1 MLNDIRIAVFRLRPE
16 NSDFCVKREA
26 LTVSTL
32 RRHSFVKKAE
42 RALSPCNKALTH
54 CNGGLVAPRNGRT
67 GLQGGPYGKL
77 TMPKTYVKKAETA
90 SRLFYFTE
98 KEMQKIK
105 N

>member
-16 NSDFCVKREA
+16 NSDFLRQKGSADCQHFTPAQLCQESRGTATEA
-26 LTVSTL
+26 SSHHETAV
-32 RRHSFVKKAE
+32 
-42 RALSPCNKALTH
+42 
-54 CNGGLVAPRNGRT
+54 T